1 MYVGLKPNCH
11 CVMHERK
18 QKLMWARK
26 CSGLL
31 YRFSCCLFIV
41 YGQIQWSIM
50 IHLGYSIFHYKWVI
64 LCFLHSFRG
73 NRTLS
78 YKPPSELTFVCFDDL
93 YLSEELCSGSVCSC
107 EYMFFFPPNCID
119 LILICQGGNVCASVC
134 LLDCQQ
140 DYTKTTKQI
149 CMKLGWLTVLDPQET
164 TFGFGADLDKRD
176 GSRRRVLGLSRH
188 LR

>member
-1 MYVGLKPNCH
+1 MDKYSD
-11 CVMHERK
+11 
-18 QKLMWARK
+18 QSWYIWAT
-26 CSGLL
+26 
-31 YRFSCCLFIV
+31 V
-41 YGQIQWSIM
+41 
-50 IHLGYSIFHYKWVI
+50 YSITNGSSSVSCIHFEETEPWAISRLQNWHLYVLMIYICLKNYVLV
-64 LCFLHSFRG
+64 LCALASI
-73 NRTLS
+73 
-78 YKPPSELTFVCFDDL
+78 CFFSPD
-93 YLSEELCSGSVCSC
+93 
-107 EYMFFFPPNCID
+107 CID